1 MRLEDVQMVC
11 ISLDRRPDRWTAFKA
26 TADAAGLPV
35 QRVSAVDA
43 RSFGDQIYEMPGLS
57 LLTAHNIR
65 ERTRRS
71 HYEIDAPGAIGCS
84 LSHFKV
90 WKQLLSS
97 SAPAI
102 IVFEDDAELPLNLK
116 PQLQQVIAELPFA
129 ANGSSGWDLVQ
140 FQLTTYGKGV
150 TGCSPREGLAAPW
163 QHCTGLMGTYGYMV
177 SRRGAERLLS
187 RAYPIEMHVDAYM
200 AYMSSMG
207 HLDMIWHPL
216 IDIPGPD
223 KDSDIEHGNPG
234 ILGVPTNM
242 DKHGIVALELT
253 SVLGLVAMAAVAGG
267 LIALA
272 YGKRK

>member
-11 ISLDRRPDRWTAFKA
+11 ISLDRRPDRWAAFKA

-35 QRVSAVDA
+35 QRLSAVDA

-57 LLTAHNIR
+57 LLTAHNVR

-102 IVFEDDAELPLNLK
+102 IVFEDDAELPPNLK

-150 TGCSPREGLAAPW
+150 TGCSPREGLQEPW

-223 KDSDIEHGNPG
+223 KDSDIEHGSLG
-234 ILGVPTNM
+234 ILGVPSDM

-253 SVLGLVAMAAVAGG
+253 SVLGLVIMAGIAGG
-267 LIALA
+267 LLSLA
-272 YGKRK
+272 YGRRK